1 MRCRRRDCI
10 ARTDASTTLRVA
22 CEVWDVKA
30 SGKPQNVACRPFFP
44 HVGTGAARCVWPSHV
59 AGNPV
64 PATCPSVD
72 FTYSC
77 AIRRLEERAPLAE
90 ERAPSRGEVLEVSSA
105 AKDVER
111 ETLRI
116 RHASRLQWPP
126 LLPQRE
132 QDICSKKHHY
142 HHSAIGRFGLK
153 SPPYKEQK
161 RHLYLI

>member
-1 MRCRRRDCI
+1 MSFYLFDKFVFNMHCA
-10 ARTDASTTLRVA
+10 ARNFSECPPYLQIPYIHGREPPGAWTFIGSTLSALWTD
-22 CEVWDVKA
+22 WKA
-30 SGKPQNVACRPFFP
+30 SAQRPTLCGP
-44 HVGTGAARCVWPSHV
+44 PVRHV
-59 AGNPV
+59 ASD
-64 PATCPSVD
+64 T
-72 FTYSC
+72 
-77 AIRRLEERAPLAE
+77 
-90 ERAPSRGEVLEVSSA
+90 EVLEVSSA

-111 ETLRI
+111 EALRI

-142 HHSAIGRFGLK
+142 HHNTIGRFGLK